1 MKALYGAPTR
11 ATFVARAAS
20 SPRLPTPLNSPSC
33 VYAQLKGSSTNPA
46 AVNQRPTMLSGS
58 GSGSDWPGKRKPRDD
73 PCAPAPD
80 RRSVASRKP
89 RSIPDAWQSRG
100 ATVACYYALRRHAW
114 EGVASMGHL
123 PSSSSSSNQKGRLP
137 VAPPWVIFLTRA
149 SSPPPFAS
157 SLDAV
162 PPGPAPRARPA
173 PPPDALGLPD
183 GSSPLAVLPLGA
195 LLLAPGSPP
204 GGIEMSR
211 LV

>member
-1 MKALYGAPTR
+1 MRVSQYIDRPGERSKFHRHSDCVRTNAHEGPIRRTNARYI
-11 ATFVARAAS
+11 ARAAS

-114 EGVASMGHL
+114 EGASHLWGICRAVAVAATKKAACRWRHL
-123 PSSSSSSNQKGRLP
+123 
-137 VAPPWVIFLTRA
+137 
-149 SSPPPFAS
+149 
-157 SLDAV
+157 
-162 PPGPAPRARPA
+162 
-173 PPPDALGLPD
+173 
-183 GSSPLAVLPLGA
+183 GSYS
-195 LLLAPGSPP
+195 
-204 GGIEMSR
+204 
-211 LV
+211 